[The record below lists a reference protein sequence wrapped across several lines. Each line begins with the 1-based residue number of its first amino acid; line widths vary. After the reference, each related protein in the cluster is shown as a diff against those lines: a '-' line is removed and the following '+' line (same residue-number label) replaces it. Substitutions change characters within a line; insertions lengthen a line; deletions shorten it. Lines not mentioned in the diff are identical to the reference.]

1 MIDIIYETAIKAA
14 NDHHWF
20 NSVHK
25 RRLLSKTYG
34 SLVMG
39 ATEVTKRLLSVN
51 KQVNLSTVIQDTELP
66 GELLTYRG
74 LYKFFTGRA
83 RVRHVEEALSSMETT
98 PKHRILK
105 LIILQVLALYQSFK
119 SNPLKSLD
127 FYKKAVDECK
137 AVGDTGLVVIP
148 EIDETRR
155 EEDRIHLNETR
166 LTHNQPLQTEVVIL
180 VSQAVKNISTDETK
194 QFFCNLLLQILTES
208 DSTIPTG
215 ATGRFHFH
223 FSGLRMLLKLKG
235 KMDYLIPIGDIVNFH
250 PEKIQ
255 TKPEKNIS
263 ATSSN
268 NSERTKANHVEAF
281 ESEKR
286 ALNIRLKVLGEEH
299 SQTAHSYHELGL
311 TQHSLGDF
319 VSALESNKRA
329 LNISLKVLGEEH
341 SQTAHSYHSLGVTQ
355 HSLGDFV
362 SALESK
368 KRALNIRLK
377 VLGEEHSQT
386 ADSYHSLG
394 VTQHSLGDFV
404 SALESNKRALNISL
418 KVLGEE
424 HSQTAHSYHSLGVTQ
439 HSLGDFVSALES
451 NKRALNIR
459 LKVLGEEH
467 SQTADS
473 YHSLGVTQHSLGD
486 FVSALESKK
495 RALNISLKVL
505 GEEHSQTAHSY
516 HSLGATQHSLGD
528 FVSALESDKRA
539 LNIRLKVLGEEHS
552 QTADNYY
559 SLGVTQHSLGD
570 FVSALQSAKCA
581 LDIRMKVHGE
591 EDPRPVN
598 SLVTVKELE
607 KLL

>member
-180 VSQAVKNISTDETK
+180 VSQAVKNISTDKTK
-194 QFFCNLLLQILTES
+194 QFFSNLLLQILTES
-208 DSTIPTG
+208 DSAIPAG
-215 ATGRFHFH
+215 ATGRFQFH
-223 FSGLRMLLKLKG
+223 LRLFIQLKG
-235 KMDYLIPIGDIVNFH
+235 KKDRAIHLEDIMNFH

-255 TKPEKNIS
+255 TKPEKNIG

-299 SQTAHSYHELGL
+299 SQTAHSYHSLGA

-329 LNISLKVLGEEH
+329 LNIRLKVLGEEH
-341 SQTAHSYHSLGVTQ
+341 SETADSYHSLGVTQ

-404 SALESNKRALNISL
+404 SALESNKRALNISF

-424 HSQTAHSYHSLGVTQ
+424 HLKTTDSYLSIGVTQ

-451 NKRALNIR
+451 DKRALYIRFKVLGDEYSETADSYDTLGATQHLLGDFVSALESAKRALNIR
-459 LKVLGEEH
+459 LKVLGDEH

-473 YHSLGVTQHSLGD
+473 YHSLGVTQ
-486 FVSALESKK
+486 
-495 RALNISLKVL
+495 N
-505 GEEHSQTAHSY
+505 
-516 HSLGATQHSLGD
+516 SLGD

>member
-1 MIDIIYETAIKAA
+1 M
-14 NDHHWF
+14 N
-20 NSVHK
+20 
-25 RRLLSKTYG
+25 R
-34 SLVMG
+34 
-39 ATEVTKRLLSVN
+39 
-51 KQVNLSTVIQDTELP
+51 QVNLSTVIQDTELP

-74 LYKFFTGRA
+74 LYKCFTGRA
-83 RVRHVEEALSSMETT
+83 KEGVRHLEEALSSMETT

-119 SNPLKSLD
+119 SNPFKSRD

-137 AVGDTGLVVIP
+137 EVGDTGLVVIP

-208 DSTIPTG
+208 DSAIPTG

-235 KMDYLIPIGDIVNFH
+235 KMDYVIQIGDIVNFH

-299 SQTAHSYHELGL
+299 SQTA
-311 TQHSLGDF
+311 
-319 VSALESNKRA
+319 
-329 LNISLKVLGEEH
+329 
-341 SQTAHSYHSLGVTQ
+341 
-355 HSLGDFV
+355 
-362 SALESK
+362 
-368 KRALNIRLK
+368 
-377 VLGEEHSQT
+377 
-386 ADSYHSLG
+386 DSYH
-394 VTQHSLGDFV
+394 
-404 SALESNKRALNISL
+404 
-418 KVLGEE
+418 
-424 HSQTAHSYHSLGVTQ
+424 
-439 HSLGDFVSALES
+439 
-451 NKRALNIR
+451 
-459 LKVLGEEH
+459 
-467 SQTADS
+467 
-473 YHSLGVTQHSLGD
+473 
-486 FVSALESKK
+486 
-495 RALNISLKVL
+495 
-505 GEEHSQTAHSY
+505 
-516 HSLGATQHSLGD
+516 
-528 FVSALESDKRA
+528 
-539 LNIRLKVLGEEHS
+539 
-552 QTADNYY
+552 

-591 EDPRPVN
+591 EDPRTVN
-598 SLVTVKELE
+598 SLVTVKEL
-607 KLL
+607 L